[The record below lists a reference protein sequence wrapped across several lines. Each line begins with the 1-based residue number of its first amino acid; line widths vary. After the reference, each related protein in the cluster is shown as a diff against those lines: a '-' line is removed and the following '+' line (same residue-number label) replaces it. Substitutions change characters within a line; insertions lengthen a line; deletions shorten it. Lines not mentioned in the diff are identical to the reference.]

1 MQEEAPEGLNPLGQ
15 VQDSFIVAE
24 NQAGLW
30 IVDQHVAHERI
41 LFEQHLANRLRN
53 QVESQRLL
61 LPIIVELTPRQ
72 QASFQEI
79 ASELEADGFELEPF
93 GRNTV
98 AVKAVPAE
106 VSADRVEKLLIEIL
120 ESVEES
126 DREISLET
134 LRRKIAASVA
144 CHAAIK
150 INMPLEKE
158 KMEWLLRELLKTE
171 CPMSCPHGR
180 PVILR
185 YSLRDI
191 RKAFKRT

>member
-1 MQEEAPEGLNPLGQ
+1 M
-15 VQDSFIVAE
+15 
-24 NQAGLW
+24 
-30 IVDQHVAHERI
+30 
-41 LFEQHLANRLRN
+41 
-53 QVESQRLL
+53 ESQRLL